1 MKEKRYPVL
10 YLLLAIAAS
19 TSIALMLKVNDVE
32 GGHPIVLLAGNYLMA
47 TVLGAIMLLVNGSR
61 TFSLETVGLGAVLA
75 LGFVFTF
82 FIFAKSIGIA
92 GTALATVASRLSLVI
107 PVLLSMALY
116 HEAPTGFQI
125 AGLALT
131 FVTLA
136 LFYLSLRRTKG
147 EHHDAIAYV
156 YLAILLVGIGVNDFG
171 LKLFSEW
178 RPSTDEPLFLLCIF
192 GFSFLYSGTIM
203 LVRRTPFHTST
214 FRRGMIL
221 GVPNILCSL
230 FLLGALSQLD
240 AIVVYP
246 SNNVGVILA
255 TAVAAALIWHER
267 LNRYGVLALVVGGA
281 AIVLMGLGA

>member
-1 MKEKRYPVL
+1 ML

-19 TSIALMLKVNDVE
+19 TSVALMLKVNDVE

-47 TVLGAIMLLVNGSR
+47 TVLGAIMLLANSSR
-61 TFSLETVGLGAVLA
+61 TFSLETVALGAILA

-82 FIFAKSIGIA
+82 FIFAKAIGIA

-107 PVLLSMALY
+107 PVLLSMVLY
-116 HEAPTGFQI
+116 HEAPTGFQL

-136 LFYLSLRRTKG
+136 LFYLSLRTTKG
-147 EHHDAIAYV
+147 EHHEAIAYV
-156 YLAILLVGIGVNDFG
+156 YLAILLVGIGINDFG

-178 RPSTDEPLFLLCIF
+178 RPATDEPLFLLCIF
-192 GFSFLYSGTIM
+192 GFSFLYSATIM
-203 LVRRTPFHTST
+203 LVRRTPFHAPT

-255 TAVAAALIWHER
+255 TALAAAFIWRER
-267 LNRYGVLALVVGGA
+267 LNRYGVLALAMGA
-281 AIVLMGLGA
+281 VAIVLMGLGA

>member
-1 MKEKRYPVL
+1 L
-10 YLLLAIAAS
+10 IYLLLAIAAS
-19 TSIALMLKVNDVE
+19 TSVALMLKVNDVE

-47 TVLGAIMLLVNGSR
+47 ALIGAVMLLADSSR
-61 TFSLETVGLGAVLA
+61 TYSLETVALGAVLA

-82 FIFAKSIGIA
+82 FIFAKAIGVA

-107 PVLLSMALY
+107 PVLLSVALY
-116 HEAPTGFQI
+116 RESPTGFQI
-125 AGLALT
+125 GGLVLT

-136 LFYLSLRRTKG
+136 LFYLSLRTTKG
-147 EHHDAIAYV
+147 EHHRPVAYA
-156 YLAILLVGIGVNDFG
+156 YLAVLLVGIGINDFG

-178 RPSTDEPLFLLCIF
+178 RPATDKPLFLLCIF
-192 GFSFLYSGTIM
+192 GFSLLYSSAVM
-203 LVRRTPFHTST
+203 LVRRTPFHAPT

-246 SNNVGVILA
+246 SNNVGVIVA
-255 TAVAAALIWHER
+255 TALAAALIWHER
-267 LNRYGVLALVVGGA
+267 LNRAGVLALAVGGA
-281 AIVLMGLGA
+281 AIVLMGMGA